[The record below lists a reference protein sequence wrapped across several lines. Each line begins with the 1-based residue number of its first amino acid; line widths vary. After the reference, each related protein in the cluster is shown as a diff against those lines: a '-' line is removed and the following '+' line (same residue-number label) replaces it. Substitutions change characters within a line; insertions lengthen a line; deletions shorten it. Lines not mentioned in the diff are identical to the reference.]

1 MLQWRVAEVCQRI
14 EHGFEII
21 GVAAIEDRLQD
32 GVPETIETL
41 RKAGIHFWMLTG
53 DKQNTAIQIA
63 RSCNFVSPEP
73 KGQLLLIN
81 GRTEDEVGQSLER
94 VLLTMRITNAEPK
107 DVAFVVD
114 GWALEIVLKHYRKAF
129 TELAILSRTAICCRV
144 TPSQK
149 AQLVELL
156 KSCEYRTLAIGDGGN
171 DVRMIQQAD
180 IGVGISGREGLQAA
194 RAADYSI
201 GKFRFLK
208 RLILVH
214 GRYSYNRTA
223 FLSQYSFYKSLL
235 ICFIQIFFSF
245 ISGVSGTSL
254 FNSVSLMA
262 YNVFY
267 TSVPVLVSVLDKD
280 LSEKTVMQHPQ
291 ILFYCQA
298 GRLLNPS
305 TFAGWFGRSL
315 FHAIVVFVI
324 TIHAYAFEKSEMEEA
339 SMVALSGCIWL
350 QAFVVALETN
360 SFTILQHIAI
370 WGNLVAFYVIN
381 WIVSAFPSSGLYT
394 IMFRLCRQPSYWITI
409 FIIVTAGMGPVLA
422 LKYFRYTYRSSK
434 INILQQAERM
444 GGPILTLGNI
454 EPQSRSLDK
463 DVTPLSISQPK
474 NRTSVYEPLL
484 SDSPSGTR
492 RSFGPGA
499 SFDFFQSQA
508 RLSSNYT
515 RNCKDN

>member
-1 MLQWRVAEVCQRI
+1 
-14 EHGFEII
+14 
-21 GVAAIEDRLQD
+21 
-32 GVPETIETL
+32 
-41 RKAGIHFWMLTG
+41 
-53 DKQNTAIQIA
+53 
-63 RSCNFVSPEP
+63 
-73 KGQLLLIN
+73 
-81 GRTEDEVGQSLER
+81 
-94 VLLTMRITNAEPK
+94 
-107 DVAFVVD
+107 
-114 GWALEIVLKHYRKAF
+114 
-129 TELAILSRTAICCRV
+129 
-144 TPSQK
+144 
-149 AQLVELL
+149 
-156 KSCEYRTLAIGDGGN
+156 
-171 DVRMIQQAD
+171 
-180 IGVGISGREGLQAA
+180 
-194 RAADYSI
+194 
-201 GKFRFLK
+201 
-208 RLILVH
+208 
-214 GRYSYNRTA
+214 
-223 FLSQYSFYKSLL
+223 
-235 ICFIQIFFSF
+235 
-245 ISGVSGTSL
+245 
-254 FNSVSLMA
+254 MA

-280 LSEKTVMQHPQ
+280 LSERTVMQHPQ

-409 FIIVTAGMGPVLA
+409 FIIVAAGMGPVLA

-444 GGPILTLGNI
+444 GGPILSLGNI
-454 EPQSRSLDK
+454 EPQLRSLDK
-463 DVTPLSISQPK
+463 DVAPLSISQPK

-484 SDSPSGTR
+484 SDSPSATR

-499 SFDFFQSQA
+499 PFDFFQPQA